1 MRVHYETFL
10 FQVHRKCRLSRDLQD
25 SPAPKLRHALAS
37 GSACTDPASELPVND
52 VAPSDGAKGDVSL
65 EGRNICVIYDCLFP
79 LTHGGAERWYRVLV
93 DRFVAAGAT
102 VTYLT
107 RQQWT
112 GDSPE
117 WPGVQV
123 VAVSGASQLYDAEG
137 TRRPGP
143 ALAYGTGTLSWMVRH
158 RHDYHAVVVASFP
171 FFSLLAAR
179 GALLGTGTPV
189 FVDYHEV
196 WSSSYWRTYAGQ
208 FTGTVGAIIQGLCIR
223 ASRFAQVFTSQSAR
237 QLRSLGFRGD
247 VKVLAG
253 LLPGG
258 RGSSA
263 PSLAQSENPMVLFV
277 GRHVKHKGVAL
288 LPHILAEARK
298 SSPSLKMTVVSDG
311 PERVGVEREVDRLGL
326 TDAVLFTGSVSDD
339 ELFNLFAQASCTI
352 VPSLREGYGIVVAE
366 SVSAGTP
373 VVVADNPEN
382 LATHLVESGVNGF
395 VVEPT
400 VHGMAQGIVDAIDAG
415 EALRRSTAEWGVTY
429 SATKSIDRSAD
440 EMVERLSTFAR
451 KVSQRGER

>member
-1 MRVHYETFL
+1 MAP
-10 FQVHRKCRLSRDLQD
+10 RDAA
-25 SPAPKLRHALAS
+25 PAIEGQYS
-37 GSACTDPASELPVND
+37 NVSD
-52 VAPSDGAKGDVSL
+52 VAPLNGSGGDASL
-65 EGRNICVIYDCLFP
+65 AGRNICVVYDCLFP

-107 RQQWT
+107 RRQWE
-112 GDSPE
+112 GEPPD

-137 TRRPGP
+137 TRRSGP
-143 ALAYGTGTLSWMVRH
+143 ALAFGAGTLSWMVRH

-179 GALLGTGTPV
+179 GALLGTSTPV

-196 WSSSYWRTYAGQ
+196 WSSSYWRTYAGRL
-208 FTGTVGAIIQGLCIR
+208 TGTVGALIQGLCIK
-223 ASRFAQVFTSQSAR
+223 ASRFAQVFTPESAR
-237 QLRSLGFRGD
+237 RLRSLGLRGD
-247 VKVLAG
+247 VAVLSG
-253 LLPGG
+253 LLPGS
-258 RGSSA
+258 RETSVS
-263 PSLAQSENPMVLFV
+263 SLAQSESPMVLFV

-288 LPHILAEARK
+288 LPQILADARK
-298 SSPSLKMTVVSDG
+298 SLPSLTMTVASDG
-311 PERVGVEREVDRLGL
+311 PERVGVEMEVDRLGL
-326 TDAVLFTGSVSDD
+326 TDAVLFTGPVSDD
-339 ELFNLFAQASCTI
+339 ELFELFARASCTV

-400 VHGMAQGIVDAIDAG
+400 VHGMAQGIVDTVAAG
-415 EALRRSTAEWGVTY
+415 DALRRSTAEWGATY

-440 EMVERLSTFAR
+440 EMVERLSTYAR
-451 KVSQRGER
+451 